1 MRKENSLYT
10 GATDPE
16 VVEAFLRELK
26 HPLIDL
32 AKYLRAFILNTDRA
46 IGEGI
51 YWNGPTFFYTGK
63 MKPFDPKEYK
73 RYIVGFNFFKQDA
86 IRLIFLRG
94 AEAAD
99 PQRLLTGEFKDKRK
113 LMSFQN
119 IEQVKKVESDL
130 TQIIKDLIKKIDD

>member
-1 MRKENSLYT
+1 MKKENSLYT
-10 GATDPE
+10 GISEPE
-16 VVEAFLRELK
+16 VVEAYLRELK

-32 AKYLRAFILNTDRA
+32 ARYLRAFILNTSRA

-63 MKPFDPKEYK
+63 MTPFDPKEYK

-94 AEAAD
+94 ALATD
-99 PQRLLTGEFKDKRK
+99 PKGLLTGEFKDKRK
-113 LMSFQN
+113 LMSFQS
-119 IEQVKKVESDL
+119 IEQVKKVETDFRL
-130 TQIIKDLIKKIDD
+130 IIKDLIRRIDD